1 MAQGARYDEVEPGH
15 LLGGKYLV
23 EAKIGEGGM
32 GIVHRAVHVEL
43 DRRVAIKVVREE
55 LAQRN
60 EVVRRLL
67 LEARAA
73 ASIRSE
79 HVARVLDIGRAANGA
94 PYIVMEYL
102 EGRDL
107 CEVLEQ
113 YGRLQYGTA
122 IDLVLQACEAVGE
135 AHARGIVHRDLKPE
149 NLFLTTRADGAPVVK
164 VLDFGIAKSL
174 RSHRTAAITNPSATV
189 GSPHYMAPEQM
200 RARDAIDHRADIW
213 SLGAILY
220 ELVTGRPPFDA
231 DTIPSVCVMVLS
243 ERLKPAR
250 SLVPE
255 LPEALDEILARCL
268 AKRPSQ
274 RFENVAEL
282 AEALAPFGSQASL
295 DYAGRVSRVVSG
307 VRERTPSV
315 VPPGNAG
322 SRREATG
329 RELRR
334 SPVSPYPPLAR
345 SHVESPSRGGSWL
358 GAAAL
363 LAFGA
368 SLGTAFL
375 ALPGSPAHEPA
386 RAVGS
391 VASEQPVTAQELPVN
406 VDPET
411 EQHTSAG
418 PAAANASSGLDPSAA
433 PSATP
438 SADAGASHPQYIDPM
453 QFIAADSQKINAKAS
468 VGREREGGRAAPQA
482 PPEEAEATPIPGSDS
497 APPPAIQADS
507 AAGISHPS
515 AAGPSADEHAA
526 PTLAASR
533 DESPY

>member
-107 CEVLEQ
+107 CELLEQ
-113 YGRLQYGTA
+113 YGRLEYGTA

-174 RSHRTAAITNPSATV
+174 RSHRATAITNPSATV

-200 RARDAIDHRADIW
+200 RARDPIDHRADIW

-243 ERLKPAR
+243 EPLKPAR
-250 SLVPE
+250 SLIPE

-334 SPVSPYPPLAR
+334 SPVSPYPPLVR
-345 SHVESPSRGGSWL
+345 PHVEAASRGGYWL
-358 GAAAL
+358 SAAAL
-363 LAFGA
+363 VAFTA
-368 SLGTAFL
+368 SLATAFL
-375 ALPGSPAHEPA
+375 ALPGSPALEPV

-391 VASEQPVTAQELPVN
+391 VAREQPVTALELPVN
-406 VDPET
+406 VDPQPT
-411 EQHTSAG
+411 QNTNAVTAVDPSA
-418 PAAANASSGLDPSAA
+418 GLDPSATPVA
-433 PSATP
+433 VPSTDA
-438 SADAGASHPQYIDPM
+438 SANRPQYIDPM
-453 QFIAADSQKINAKAS
+453 QFIAAASRKLNAKEGATS
-468 VGREREGGRAAPQA
+468 RERGRVRAETQA
-482 PPEEAEATPIPGSDS
+482 PPREAEDTRIHESETAAPSMIQEDSAPGSDLS
-497 APPPAIQADS
+497 S
-507 AAGISHPS
+507 E
-515 AAGPSADEHAA
+515 GPSADEQAA
-526 PTLAASR
+526 PTLAASS